1 MSPILAQSKAR
12 SNTLQLSF
20 DLKNRT
26 SLDEPQMKI
35 FASSFISAARKREQE
50 QKRDDEVRAL
60 LTPMATVTMHTDAT
74 WEDEP
79 VIQLMAKKV
88 VDESG
93 GNNHFL
99 GSGWNNILVFGE
111 KL

>member
-1 MSPILAQSKAR
+1 MSPILAQNKAR
-12 SNTLQLSF
+12 SNTLQLSL

-26 SLDEPQMKI
+26 TLYEPQMKI

-99 GSGWNNILVFGE
+99 GSG
-111 KL
+111 

>member
-1 MSPILAQSKAR
+1 
-12 SNTLQLSF
+12 
-20 DLKNRT
+20 
-26 SLDEPQMKI
+26 MKI

-88 VDESG
+88 VDESS